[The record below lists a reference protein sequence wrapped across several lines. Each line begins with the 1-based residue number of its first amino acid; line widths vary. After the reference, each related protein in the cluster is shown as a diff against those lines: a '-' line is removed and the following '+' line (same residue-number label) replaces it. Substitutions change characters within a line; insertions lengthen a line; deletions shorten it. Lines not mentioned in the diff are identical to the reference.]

1 MRTII
6 TLVLMLVSLSFGADR
21 GRYDYTDMSSLDD
34 RVKTATS
41 AADPVIVRDCF
52 SDALWYLY
60 TPVLGKSN
68 YWTRITLQSPP
79 ASMRYINT
87 GEAAVDKGNGTVGIP
102 CTAHGF
108 IAGMS
113 ITIHGTEH
121 YDNTYTIASVSA
133 NEIVIT
139 ATYAAETFG
148 DNDLIVSSSVASPPS
163 FLLMS
168 DIHTGIVRPGK
179 TAYYGDGDW
188 TEGSPWASATAHT
201 YNFRVTNTANNYIT
215 VAIPDGYN
223 LIYVIAYDQ
232 SSDGDIKV
240 TWDDDTTTGI
250 LNDGNFDT
258 NAYTTQIRVV
268 AIPVAT
274 AANPVSKRLKIKN
287 VDGDL
292 TRIVGVVAYDTDGI
306 GDPSTA
312 VNGRATGHN
321 LVTALDINS
330 STTAGGVFIATNYDT
345 TVHSLATN
353 GIAMEFAIS
362 MAPDGGTLRYTGGYA
377 HYNPATN
384 YPFYYHYNTYSDGPE
399 IFVDGN
405 SKGNAFNA
413 TENPLGTLWTGY
425 HIALVHD
432 GYTSFTGEETSTNP
446 DITMIRTCTSG
457 SLTVST
463 EVEYQGDTDTSMNGI
478 YGIMLGCSSASAT
491 GWIYDMDASIR
502 YSMADTRYLGS
513 SRAALNQT
521 SGDPSILVQL
531 YSETPSKW
539 YFYDTNKKF
548 YQQLDVFRMPGMNNP
563 ADGDIWE
570 ISGTYTFMAK

>member
-1 MRTII
+1 
-6 TLVLMLVSLSFGADR
+6 
-21 GRYDYTDMSSLDD
+21 
-34 RVKTATS
+34 
-41 AADPVIVRDCF
+41 
-52 SDALWYLY
+52 
-60 TPVLGKSN
+60 
-68 YWTRITLQSPP
+68 
-79 ASMRYINT
+79 
-87 GEAAVDKGNGTVGIP
+87 
-102 CTAHGF
+102 
-108 IAGMS
+108 
-113 ITIHGTEH
+113 
-121 YDNTYTIASVSA
+121 
-133 NEIVIT
+133 
-139 ATYAAETFG
+139 
-148 DNDLIVSSSVASPPS
+148 
-163 FLLMS
+163 
-168 DIHTGIVRPGK
+168 
-179 TAYYGDGDW
+179 
-188 TEGSPWASATAHT
+188 
-201 YNFRVTNTANNYIT
+201 
-215 VAIPDGYN
+215 
-223 LIYVIAYDQ
+223 
-232 SSDGDIKV
+232 
-240 TWDDDTTTGI
+240 
-250 LNDGNFDT
+250 
-258 NAYTTQIRVV
+258 
-268 AIPVAT
+268 
-274 AANPVSKRLKIKN
+274 
-287 VDGDL
+287 
-292 TRIVGVVAYDTDGI
+292 
-306 GDPSTA
+306 
-312 VNGRATGHN
+312 
-321 LVTALDINS
+321 
-330 STTAGGVFIATNYDT
+330 
-345 TVHSLATN
+345 
-353 GIAMEFAIS
+353 

-377 HYNPATN
+377 HYHPATN